1 MNPKPCDIRPSV
13 LPLYIHTYI
22 HTYIHSNCNIQSLT
36 AAYNY
41 AEQFPTIVR
50 TIRNPAGMRAST
62 REGKDTIRTR
72 TGTMVRRIGRRRE
85 QSY

>member
-1 MNPKPCDIRPSV
+1 
-13 LPLYIHTYI
+13 
-22 HTYIHSNCNIQSLT
+22 
-36 AAYNY
+36 
-41 AEQFPTIVR
+41 
-50 TIRNPAGMRAST
+50 MRAST